1 MSILSK
7 RPYILIQ
14 YTDSTIAGLIDT
26 LVNVSCTLIS
36 TAAIQKPSDM
46 MMPAQATSMMMT
58 ELDDANAS

>member
-14 YTDSTIAGLIDT
+14 YTGSTIAVLIDT
-26 LVNVSCTLIS
+26 LVNMSCALIS
-36 TAAIQKPSDM
+36 TAAIQKPGDV
-46 MMPAQATSMMMT
+46 MPAQAASMMMT